1 MSDSIILALHAAIAL
16 APVGFFLAGLI
27 VLDSYKLITLKVVL
41 ETIAVGCLAAG
52 AAMVLNSIIAGSL
65 GLSWEILSRYISPVI
80 EESLKAAFLFYLL
93 KSNRVGF
100 VADAA
105 IRGCAIGAGFA
116 MIENLYYIMQR
127 PEADVYLWVIRGFGT
142 AIMHGGAT
150 AVVGI
155 LAEGFAER
163 AGTISTGPF
172 LASLAAGAALHS
184 LYNHFFLSP
193 LASTLIILILFPGV
207 VVLAFRQ
214 SEEATRRW
222 LGVGFDSDRELLE
235 MVTTGVLSET
245 RIGRYLDSLEHKFPG
260 EMIADML
267 CYLRIHLELSFE
279 AKGMLLMREAGFD
292 IPPNAEVAEKF
303 NELRYLEKSIG
314 ATGKLALHPF
324 LRTRAKDLW
333 QVTMLKG

>member
-1 MSDSIILALHAAIAL
+1 MAFLLDGGIAL

-27 VLDSYKLITLKVVL
+27 FLDSYKLITLRVVL
-41 ETIAVGCLAAG
+41 ATIGVGSLAAA
-52 AAMVLNSIIAGSL
+52 AAMLFNSTVAGSL
-65 GLSWEILSRYISPVI
+65 GLSWETLTRYVSPVI
-80 EESLKAAFLFYLL
+80 EESLKAAFLLYLL
-93 KSNRVGF
+93 KANKVGF

-127 PEADVYLWVIRGFGT
+127 PEADLYLWVIRGFGT

-150 AVVGI
+150 ALVGI
-155 LAEGFAER
+155 LAQGFAER
-163 AGTISTGPF
+163 AGKVTALSF
-172 LASLAAGAALHS
+172 LVSLASGAALHS
-184 LYNHFFLSP
+184 LYNHFFLNP
-193 LASTLIILILFPGV
+193 LASTLIILVLFPGA
-207 VVLAFRQ
+207 VVLAFRK

-245 RIGRYLDSLEHKFPG
+245 RIGRYLDSLEQKFRG

-279 AKGMLLMREAGFD
+279 AKGLLMMREAGFD
-292 IPPNAEVAEKF
+292 VPPNAEVGEKF

-314 ATGKLALHPF
+314 TTGRLALHPF
-324 LRTRAKDLW
+324 LRTRSKDLW
-333 QVTMLKG
+333 QMTMLKA